1 MIPIYVT
8 SPRRAAVGL
17 AHGKL
22 ILIGEHAVVHGHPA
36 VALPFTPVSVQAK
49 VEVTEGPLAID
60 CKFHR
65 GPFAC
70 APEQVKGLSACVA
83 ETLKR
88 LGSALEGLT
97 IRIASTIPAG
107 SGLGSSAAVAVA
119 MVRGLFACHDRE
131 ITHRDLMELTNIAEV
146 HAHGTP
152 SGIDATAAAAE
163 RPLLFIKGE
172 APKMLPT
179 GGSFQIVVANSGHA
193 GDTRA
198 AVAAVRA
205 RLKDH
210 PVQTKSRLSRL
221 GELTHEASSALATGD
236 AAWLGKVLD
245 LAQAELSA
253 LGVSNARL
261 DSLVRAARKAGAL
274 GAKLTG
280 AGRGGCMLALARDKE
295 SAERMVHELTRT
307 GARAIWRF
315 TFGEES

>member
-1 MIPIYVT
+1 
-8 SPRRAAVGL
+8 VGL

-36 VALPFTPVSVQAK
+36 VALPFTPVGVQAK
-49 VEVTEGPLAID
+49 VEVTQGPLAMD
-60 CKFHR
+60 CKFHS
-65 GPFAC
+65 GPLAC
-70 APEQVKGLSACVA
+70 APEQVRGLSACVV

-131 ITHRDLMELTNIAEV
+131 ITHRELMELTHIAEV

-163 RPLLFIKGE
+163 HPLLFIKGE
-172 APKMLPT
+172 NPEMLPT
-179 GGSFQIVVANSGHA
+179 GGTFQIVVANSGHA
-193 GDTRA
+193 GDTRS

-205 RLKDH
+205 RLKER
-210 PVQTKSRLSRL
+210 PIQTKSRLSHL
-221 GELTHEASSALATGD
+221 GELTHEAKSALASGD
-236 AAWLGKVLD
+236 AAWLGRVLNV
-245 LAQAELSA
+245 AQAELAA
-253 LGVSNARL
+253 LGVSNGRL
-261 DSLVRAARKAGAL
+261 DTLVRAARKAGAL

-280 AGRGGCMLALARDKE
+280 AGRGGCMLALARDRE
-295 SAERMVHELTRT
+295 CAERVALELTRA